1 MKVFIIG
8 NIDAPTAPEDFSAAE
23 ARLTTAGH
31 EVINPLRNNLPSDSP
46 AELVASINILQL
58 IGAEAVYL
66 LQGWESSPLSLIEK
80 NVATYT
86 GVAIIK
92 DAPEEDEILIIK
104 QAIQA
109 VMGITFDDIRSRSR
123 SLRIMYARQIYA
135 HHARKGGASLTAI
148 GNEMAHNHTSVL
160 YYLRKYAEDYA
171 YIKDFRQYA
180 NEVEVAL
187 NGKPTA

>member
-1 MKVFIIG
+1 
-8 NIDAPTAPEDFSAAE
+8 
-23 ARLTTAGH
+23 
-31 EVINPLRNNLPSDSP
+31 
-46 AELVASINILQL
+46 
-58 IGAEAVYL
+58 
-66 LQGWESSPLSLIEK
+66 
-80 NVATYT
+80 
-86 GVAIIK
+86 
-92 DAPEEDEILIIK
+92 
-104 QAIQA
+104 
-109 VMGITFDDIRSRSR
+109 MGITFDDIRSRSR

-180 NEVEVAL
+180 NEVEAAL